1 MEELD
6 GFAAAAIDSETS
18 VTIKESINN
27 VQRTVGARMAGW
39 MAERYGNDTVEPG
52 LIKYEYTGI
61 AGQSFASFI
70 TQGMINSLIG
80 EANDYIAKSMS
91 GGPSHRKTTT

>member
-1 MEELD
+1 
-6 GFAAAAIDSETS
+6 
-18 VTIKESINN
+18 
-27 VQRTVGARMAGW
+27 
-39 MAERYGNDTVEPG
+39 MAERYGNYSVEPG

-70 TQGMINSLIG
+70 TQGMELTLVG

-91 GGPSHRKTTT
+91 GGRLIVKPPHDAAYDIENSPIVGNVASLVQLR